1 MLNDPAVIKARVPGA
16 SDISRMLEEETINF
30 IMGTRPIDEYDQF
43 VQELYDAGMQDWID
57 AYTEMYFEQ
66 VK

>member
-1 MLNDPAVIKARVPGA
+1 
-16 SDISRMLEEETINF
+16 MLEEETINF
-30 IMGTRPIDEYDQF
+30 IMGTRPIEEYDQF